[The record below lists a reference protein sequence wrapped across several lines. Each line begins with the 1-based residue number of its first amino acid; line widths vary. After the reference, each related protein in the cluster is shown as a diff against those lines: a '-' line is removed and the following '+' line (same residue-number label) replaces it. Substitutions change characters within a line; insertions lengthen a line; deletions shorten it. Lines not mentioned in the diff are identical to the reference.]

1 MARILEEET
10 LPWHSP
16 DVWTPQP
23 HTYAFHAI
31 HASHFVATQCH
42 ERFKH
47 GVQDLGDRGKPDVGQ
62 PSISTDPSLSWA
74 PGLSGRGAGE
84 RSWWQPSVPEPAN
97 RWQGGHH
104 RAVMVNRTKAKDEP
118 AGGTWEAEHS
128 GRN

>member
-62 PSISTDPSLSWA
+62 PSISTDPSLSWTRGWREELVA
-74 PGLSGRGAGE
+74 AICSGTCKPLAG
-84 RSWWQPSVPEPAN
+84 RSS
-97 RWQGGHH
+97 QGSNGQQ
-104 RAVMVNRTKAKDEP
+104 DE
-118 AGGTWEAEHS
+118 GQ
-128 GRN
+128 R